1 MHGDVR
7 LIWRFFCQTTCVLG
21 QALASLGNGL
31 VRGPILKHRFKIAYL
46 CDFSPLDT
54 NSYSGGN
61 ARILKALEAH
71 VGDVQILDAGW
82 GLAEPLRKLCHMLPE
97 ALNLRLRWRLHV
109 LLGPIIARHVQKQL
123 RAGDFD
129 VLFCAYSFQS
139 LKNVRAPEGMM
150 TVFTADATPT
160 IYKHS
165 EIGRRFG
172 SYFALSRWL
181 DPLFRRAE
189 RGVLMG
195 CDLCLWPTEWMKT
208 GAEEVYDLPQDKGQ
222 VIPWGANVDDPGPSD
237 LAPSLAADQPLKLLV
252 IGRDFYAKGGAC
264 ALEAIE
270 YLRQKGIDARLDIIG
285 QTPPEVESLEFVTAH
300 GHLNKAKPGEMQ
312 RFEAVLRAAHFL
324 IQPSFE
330 SYGFAFCEASAY
342 GLPSLCLRVGGVPVR
357 DGVNGHALP
366 LGSGGS
372 DFAQIIERYLNDPE
386 GYAALR
392 ASARGEYEAHLN
404 WPAWGRSVYSALLDI
419 KK

>member
-1 MHGDVR
+1 M
-7 LIWRFFCQTTCVLG
+7 
-21 QALASLGNGL
+21 
-31 VRGPILKHRFKIAYL
+31 KHRFKIAYL

-123 RAGDFD
+123 RGGDFD

-139 LKNVRAPEGMM
+139 LKSVTAPEGMA

-160 IYKHS
+160 IYKQS

-181 DPLFRRAE
+181 DPLLRRAE
-189 RGVLMG
+189 RKILMG
-195 CDLCLWPTEWMKT
+195 CDLCLWPTDWMKA
-208 GAEEVYDLPQDKGQ
+208 GAEEVYHLAQDKGL

-237 LAPSLAADQPLKLLV
+237 PALCLTADRSLRLLV

-264 ALEAIE
+264 ALEAVA
-270 YLRQKGIDARLDIIG
+270 YLRQKGIDAQLDIIG
-285 QTPPEVESLEFVTAH
+285 QAPSEVAGLDFVTAH
-300 GHLNKAKPGEMQ
+300 GHLNKAKPDEMQ
-312 RFEAVLRAAHFL
+312 RFEAVLRQAHFL

-366 LGSGGS
+366 LGSGGR
-372 DFAQIIERYLNDPE
+372 DFAQVIERYLQEPE
-386 GYAALR
+386 GYTALR
-392 ASARGEYEAHLN
+392 ASARSEFEARLN
-404 WPAWGRSVYSALLDI
+404 WGAWGRSVHAALASV